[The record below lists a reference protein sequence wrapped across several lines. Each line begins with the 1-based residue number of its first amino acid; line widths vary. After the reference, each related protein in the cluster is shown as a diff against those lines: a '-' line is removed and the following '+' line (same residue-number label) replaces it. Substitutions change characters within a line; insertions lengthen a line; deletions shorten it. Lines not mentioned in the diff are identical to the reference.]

1 MVVRE
6 HYLRDDIWCGSLLC
20 QQCDQEPENCRLEKK
35 PIPRSSLVVEPH
47 YLVVDTNI
55 VLDQIDLLE
64 SEGLNNVIIL
74 HTVLEEVRHRSSP
87 IYKRL
92 KDIIADPKR
101 HFFVFVNEHR
111 KETYIER
118 EAGESANDRNDRAIR
133 VACKWYKK
141 HLGESPPTKGLGM
154 LLPHLQEVEG
164 HYRRPKE
171 TFLCV
176 C

>member
-1 MVVRE
+1 MLAQKTFIKKTRRGNIIKVVRE
-6 HYLRDDIWCGSLLC
+6 HYLRDDIWCGSPLC
-20 QQCDQEPENCRLEKK
+20 QVCDQEQENCKLEKK
-35 PIPRSSLVVEPH
+35 PLSRSSLVTQPH
-47 YLVVDTNI
+47 YL

-118 EAGESANDRNDRAIR
+118 EAGESANDRNDR
-133 VACKWYKK
+133 
-141 HLGESPPTKGLGM
+141 
-154 LLPHLQEVEG
+154 
-164 HYRRPKE
+164 
-171 TFLCV
+171 
-176 C
+176 